1 MKLLAGLLL
10 AFIMLLPLPA
20 AAKTID
26 VNGSAIT
33 LPQLAGFTE
42 IYGSN
47 PQFDQVAQQFV
58 PPTHVMLGIYISNAD
73 LQAMQANPQGG
84 FKKYITVMTLQ
95 GAPAIND
102 ATYDQLKAQLSSEA
116 GGGDWSQEKDVSD
129 GLGAG
134 SAYMKEQYNIETK
147 LEVGVMKRLGTILN
161 QPASYAILMQANYGA
176 ETPQGAV
183 DVPMTLA
190 VGVMNVKNRAIYAT
204 AYSTFAGERDVNFVR
219 DNFRLLAADMHAAN
233 PPKKA
238 PAPPQPVAVPVAP
251 PVVAEETPK
260 ADEPAPEQEE
270 EKKPEVEVDTGEMMA
285 WIMWA
290 TLLLAAV
297 VAAVLLAPKLWKL
310 LMKRDDR
317 A

>member
-1 MKLLAGLLL
+1 MKLMAAMML
-10 AFIMLLPLPA
+10 AFLIFLPLPA

-33 LPQLAGFTE
+33 LPKMAGFTE

-73 LQAMQANPQGG
+73 LQAMQANPQAG

-102 ATYDQLKAQLSSEA
+102 ATYEQLKAQLSSEA

-129 GLGAG
+129 GLDAG
-134 SAYMKEQYNIETK
+134 SAYMKERYNIETK

-176 ETPQGAV
+176 ETPQGTV

-204 AYSTFAGERDVNFVR
+204 AYSTFAGERDVDFVR
-219 DNFRLLAADMHAAN
+219 DNFRLFAADIHAAN
-233 PPKKA
+233 HSKKA
-238 PAPPQPVAVPVAP
+238 PTPPKPVAP
-251 PVVAEETPK
+251 PVTAPVVVEETPK
-260 ADEPAPEQEE
+260 IDEPVAEE
-270 EKKPEVEVDTGEMMA
+270 EQQKPPVEVDTGEMMA

-290 TLLLAAV
+290 TMLLAAV
-297 VAAVLLAPKLWKL
+297 VAAVLLAPKIWKL
-310 LMKRDDR
+310 LMKKDDR
-317 A
+317 V